1 MKSQADTILHG
12 NLVNVYTGMISESY
26 IGIKDGMVI
35 YVGKNPIPSEKRID
49 LGSKYILPGYIDA
62 HIHIESSMMTP
73 SQYARVIVPRGTT
86 CVIADPHEIANVK
99 GIEGI
104 KFMIKDSK
112 KAPLKV
118 YFTIPS
124 CVPAT
129 HLETSG
135 AIIGVDE
142 IKKLR
147 RLDNVI
153 GLGEV
158 MNFPGVISRNKDV
171 MDKIYACK
179 NMPIDGH
186 APGLR
191 GLDLCSYISA
201 GILSDHESTEK
212 EEAFEKISLGMWV
225 MIREGSASKNLS
237 DLIGIVSKENSRR
250 FMLVIDD
257 KHVEDLLAEGDI
269 DHNLRKAVN
278 EGLDPIDA
286 IRMVTLNPAE
296 YYGLENLGGISPGK
310 CADLVVVN
318 NLKDFNADLVMI
330 DGRIVA
336 KDGQYLL
343 EAKEKLA
350 DKTIMK
356 TMNLREVRP
365 EDLIIKYTG
374 KKNFATIRVIGV
386 VENQIYTKELRH
398 ELEVKDG
405 KLLSDPKHDVLKI
418 CVVERHKSSGR
429 IGKGFVKGFGLK
441 RGAIASSIAH
451 DSHNIIVVGVDDNDM
466 CLAVN
471 RLREIGGGIIAIN
484 DKTLGELPLPVAGLM
499 STWKAENIFVNLK
512 KLYEEVSKLGCSLIA
527 PFMTLSF
534 LALPVIP
541 ELKITDYGLVDVG
554 KFDFVNLIVS

>member
-26 IGIKDGMVI
+26 IGIKDKMVI
-35 YVGKNPIPSEKRID
+35 YVGKNPISSEKQIE

-73 SQYARVIVPRGTT
+73 SQYARVVVPRGTT

-104 KFMIKDSK
+104 KFMINDSK
-112 KAPLKV
+112 RTPLKV
-118 YFTIPS
+118 YVMIPS

-142 IKKLR
+142 IKKLG

-171 MDKIYACK
+171 MDKIHACK

-191 GLDLCSYISA
+191 GLDLCAYISA
-201 GILSDHESTEK
+201 GIFSDHECTGK
-212 EEAFEKISLGMWV
+212 EEAFEKLSLGMWI

-269 DHNLRKAVN
+269 DYNLRKAVN

-296 YYGLENLGGISPGK
+296 YYGLKHLGGVSPGK

-318 NLKDFNADLVMI
+318 NLKDFNADFVMV
-330 DGRIVA
+330 DGKIVA

-343 EAKEKLA
+343 EVKETLAKKS
-350 DKTIMK
+350 IMK
-356 TMNLREVRP
+356 TMNLREVHP
-365 EDLIIKYTG
+365 EDLNIKYTE
-374 KKNFATIRVIGV
+374 KKNSVNIRVIGV

-405 KLLSDPKHDVLKI
+405 KLVSDPEQDL
-418 CVVERHKSSGR
+418 
-429 IGKGFVKGFGLK
+429 
-441 RGAIASSIAH
+441 
-451 DSHNIIVVGVDDNDM
+451 
-466 CLAVN
+466 
-471 RLREIGGGIIAIN
+471 
-484 DKTLGELPLPVAGLM
+484 
-499 STWKAENIFVNLK
+499 
-512 KLYEEVSKLGCSLIA
+512 
-527 PFMTLSF
+527 
-534 LALPVIP
+534 
-541 ELKITDYGLVDVG
+541 
-554 KFDFVNLIVS
+554 

>member
-1 MKSQADTILHG
+1 MKPRADTILHG
-12 NLVNVYTGMISESY
+12 NLVNVYTGITSESY
-26 IGIKDGMVI
+26 IGIKDGMII
-35 YVGKNPIPSEKRID
+35 YVGKNPIPSENQIE

-62 HIHIESSMMTP
+62 HIHIESSMMIP
-73 SQYARVIVPRGTT
+73 SQYARVVVPRGTT
-86 CVIADPHEIANVK
+86 CVIADPHEIANVE

-112 KAPLKV
+112 RSPLKV
-118 YFTIPS
+118 YFMIPS
-124 CVPAT
+124 CVPST

-135 AIIGVDE
+135 AIIGVDK

-147 RLDNVI
+147 RLDSVI

-158 MNFPGVISRNKDV
+158 MNFPGVISCSKDV
-171 MDKIYACK
+171 MDKIHTCK
-179 NMPIDGH
+179 AMPIDGH
-186 APGLR
+186 APKLR

-201 GILSDHESTEK
+201 GIFSDHESTEK
-212 EEAFEKISLGMWV
+212 EEAFEKLSLGMWV

-257 KHVEDLLAEGDI
+257 KHVEDLIAEGDI
-269 DHNLRKAVN
+269 DYNLRKAVH

-296 YYGLENLGGISPGK
+296 YYGLKHLGGVSPGK
-310 CADLVVVN
+310 CADLVMVN
-318 NLKDFNADLVMI
+318 NLKDFNADSVMI

-336 KDGQYLL
+336 KNGQYLL
-343 EAKEKLA
+343 EVKEKLA
-350 DKTIMK
+350 NKSIMK
-356 TMNLREVRP
+356 TMNLREVHP
-365 EDLIIKYTG
+365 EDLSIYTE
-374 KKNFATIRVIGV
+374 KKNFVTIRVIGV

-405 KLLSDPKHDVLKI
+405 KLVSDPEHDLLKI
-418 CVVERHKSSGR
+418 CVVDRHKNSGR

-441 RGAIASSIAH
+441 KGAIASSVAH
-451 DSHNIIVVGVDDNDM
+451 DSHNIIVVGINDDDM

-471 RLREIGGGIIAIN
+471 RLREIGGGIVAVDGKI
-484 DKTLGELPLPVAGLM
+484 LGELPLPVAGLM
-499 STWKAENIFVNLK
+499 STWKAENIVVNLK
-512 KLYEEVSKLGCSLIA
+512 KLYEEVLKLGCSLNA

-541 ELKITDYGLVDVG
+541 ELKITDYGLVDVS
-554 KFDFVNLIVS
+554 KFGFVNLIVS

>member
-1 MKSQADTILHG
+1 MLHG

-26 IGIKDGMVI
+26 IGIKDKMVI
-35 YVGKNPIPSEKRID
+35 YVGKNPISSEKQIE

-73 SQYARVIVPRGTT
+73 SQYARVVVPRGTT

-104 KFMIKDSK
+104 KFMINDSK
-112 KAPLKV
+112 RTPLKV
-118 YFTIPS
+118 YVMIPS

-142 IKKLR
+142 IKKLG

-171 MDKIYACK
+171 MDKIHACK

-191 GLDLCSYISA
+191 GLDLCAYISA
-201 GILSDHESTEK
+201 GIFSDHECTGK
-212 EEAFEKISLGMWV
+212 EEAFEKLSLGMWI

-269 DHNLRKAVN
+269 DYNLRKAVN

-296 YYGLENLGGISPGK
+296 YYGLKHLGGVSPGK

-318 NLKDFNADLVMI
+318 NLKDFNADFVMV
-330 DGRIVA
+330 DGKIVA

-343 EAKEKLA
+343 EVKETLAKKS
-350 DKTIMK
+350 IMK
-356 TMNLREVRP
+356 TMNLREVHP
-365 EDLIIKYTG
+365 EDLNIKYTE
-374 KKNFATIRVIGV
+374 KKNSVNIRVIGV

-405 KLLSDPKHDVLKI
+405 KLVSDPEHDVLKI
-418 CVVERHKSSGR
+418 CVMERHKNSGR
-429 IGKGFVKGFGLK
+429 MGKGFVKGFCLK
-441 RGAIASSIAH
+441 KGAIASSIAH
-451 DSHNIIVVGVDDNDM
+451 DSHNIIVVGVNDNDM

-471 RLREIGGGIIAIN
+471 RLRDIGGGIIAIN
-484 DKTLGELPLPVAGLM
+484 NGKILGELPLPVAGLM
-499 STWKAENIFVNLK
+499 STWKAENIVVNLK

-554 KFDFVNLIVS
+554 KFDFVSLIVS

>member
-1 MKSQADTILHG
+1 MLHG

-26 IGIKDGMVI
+26 IGIKDKMVI
-35 YVGKNPIPSEKRID
+35 YVGKNPISSEKQIE

-73 SQYARVIVPRGTT
+73 SQYARVVVPRGTT

-104 KFMIKDSK
+104 KFMINDSK
-112 KAPLKV
+112 RTPLKV
-118 YFTIPS
+118 YVMIPS

-142 IKKLR
+142 IKKLG

-171 MDKIYACK
+171 MDKIHACK

-191 GLDLCSYISA
+191 GLDLCAYISA
-201 GILSDHESTEK
+201 GIFSDHECTGK
-212 EEAFEKISLGMWV
+212 EEAFEKLSLGMWI

-269 DHNLRKAVN
+269 DYNLRKAVN

-296 YYGLENLGGISPGK
+296 YYGLKHLGGVSPGK

-318 NLKDFNADLVMI
+318 NLKDFNADFVMV
-330 DGRIVA
+330 DGKIVA

-343 EAKEKLA
+343 EVKETLAKKS
-350 DKTIMK
+350 IMK
-356 TMNLREVRP
+356 TMNLREVHP
-365 EDLIIKYTG
+365 EDLNIKYTE
-374 KKNFATIRVIGV
+374 KKNSVNIRVIGV

-405 KLLSDPKHDVLKI
+405 KLVSDPEHDVLKI
-418 CVVERHKSSGR
+418 CVMERHKNSGR
-429 IGKGFVKGFGLK
+429 MGKGFVKGFCLK
-441 RGAIASSIAH
+441 KGAIASSIAH
-451 DSHNIIVVGVDDNDM
+451 DSHNIIVVGVNDNDM

-471 RLREIGGGIIAIN
+471 RLRDIGGGIIAIN
-484 DKTLGELPLPVAGLM
+484 DGKILGELPLPVAGLM
-499 STWKAENIFVNLK
+499 STWKAENIVVNLK

-554 KFDFVNLIVS
+554 KFDFVSLIVS